1 MKRFITASCLLLAA
15 ACLLTPATQ
24 AAKVKVWHHHA
35 SSHYDKAQFKHTV
48 VSNEGALRLSRQ
60 LKPLVPIEAAHVWH
74 IVEDKNGNLFVATG
88 DEGKI
93 YKITP
98 DGKTTVAFDS
108 EDSQVLCLALAAD
121 GAIYAG
127 TGPSGLIIRI
137 APDGN
142 AKVLYDSPE
151 SYVWSLAL
159 SPKGDQIFA
168 GTGPKGRIYQVTP
181 DGKASIFYTTKQEHI
196 LCLAMGPNETLYAGT
211 DKGGLVYRIDPKG
224 KGFVLYHTPQAEVHS
239 LLVTPDGVYAG
250 TGMPV
255 KRRTNAASGSVGG
268 GGGSSSSSIGTAALP
283 TSASKPKGES
293 TASDDAGS
301 SKSSSSS
308 SSEGSK
314 ATSAPSVPP
323 PASGEN
329 SLYRIQ
335 PDGTVREIF
344 REKAM
349 VLSLLRQDGRIFVG
363 TGMEGQLFEIDEST
377 RERSEIARLDH
388 GQIHCLCKRRD
399 GSIIVGAGD
408 PGKLYVLQDKFA
420 HKGTVVSSVLD
431 AKIISKW
438 GSLRWQADAPA
449 GTEVTLA
456 IRTGNVAE
464 PDETWSDWSA
474 EETDAQQASVKAPA
488 ARFLQYRLT
497 LATTRPDVT
506 PAVRGLALRYM
517 TTNLAPEIGGIDVP
531 DLDAVNLDNPKKLKF
546 KWTATDANEDE
557 LTYNLFIRKEGWK
570 SWVLLEENLEKREF
584 EWDTTT
590 TPSGTYQVKVVAS
603 DRRDNPAEEALSGER
618 LSSPFVVAH
627 TPPTVTVK
635 AVGMDG
641 DQAVIEATATDPLV
655 RLTAASFSVNG
666 KKWTN
671 VFPSDGL
678 FDSKTETFRFK
689 TEALKSGTY
698 VLVLKVSDASGN
710 TGSGDVVFTVQGR

>member
-1 MKRFITASCLLLAA
+1 MTRHTLRILSLCSLCLFAV
-15 ACLLTPATQ
+15 TQPSQ
-24 AAKVKVWHHHA
+24 AAKVKVWHHHTPA
-35 SSHYDKAQFKHTV
+35 HYEKAEMKHTV
-48 VSNEGALRLSRQ
+48 ISNEGALRLSRQ
-60 LKPLVPIEAAHVWH
+60 LKPFPGIEATHVWD
-74 IVEDKNGNLFVATG
+74 IVEDKHGNLFVATG

-121 GAIYAG
+121 GSIYAG
-127 TGPSGLIIRI
+127 TGPSGLIVRI

-142 AKVLYDSPE
+142 ARVIYDSPE
-151 SYVWSLAL
+151 AYVWSIAV
-159 SPKGDQIFA
+159 SAKGDQIFA
-168 GTGPKGRIYQVTP
+168 GTGPKGRIYQVNP
-181 DGKASIFYTTKQEHI
+181 EGKASIFYTTKQEHI
-196 LCLAMGPNETLYAGT
+196 LSLATGPDGTVYAGT
-211 DKGGLVYRIDPKG
+211 DKGGLVYRIDAKG
-224 KGFVLYHTPQAEVHS
+224 KGFVLYNAPQPEVHS
-239 LLVTPDGVYAG
+239 LLVTADGVYAG

-255 KRRTNAASGSVGG
+255 KRRSGVSSGST
-268 GGGSSSSSIGTAALP
+268 GGSSSSSSSSSVQALP
-283 TSASKPKGES
+283 ASTSKPKGES
-293 TASDDAGS
+293 TAADDSS

-308 SSEGSK
+308 SESSK
-314 ATSAPSVPP
+314 PTSAPSVPP

-349 VLSLLRQDGRIFVG
+349 VLSLLRENGRILVG
-363 TGMEGQLFEIDEST
+363 TGMEGQLFEIDEAT

-399 GSIIVGAGD
+399 GSIVIGAGD
-408 PGKLYVLQDKFA
+408 PGKLYVLHDKFA
-420 HKGTVVSSVLD
+420 ARGTVVSSVLD

-438 GSLRWQADAPA
+438 GSLRWQADAPV
-449 GTEVTLA
+449 GSSVSIA
-456 IRTGNVAE
+456 IRTGNTAE

-474 EETDAQQASVKAPA
+474 EETDPQRATIQAPP

-497 LATTRPDVT
+497 LATTSPDIT
-506 PAVRGLALRYM
+506 PAVRSLALRYM
-517 TTNLAPEIGGIDVP
+517 TTNLAPEIGSIEVP
-531 DLDAVNLDNPKKLKF
+531 DLDAVNLENPKKLKL

-557 LTYNLFIRKEGWK
+557 LIYSLFIRKDGWK
-570 SWVLLEENLEKREF
+570 GWVLLEENLEKREF

-590 TPSGTYQVKVVAS
+590 TPSGAYQVKVAAS
-603 DRRDNPAEEALSGER
+603 DRRDNPDAEALTGER
-618 LSSPFVVAH
+618 VSGPFVVSH
-627 TPPTVTVK
+627 TPPTVAVK
-635 AVGMDG
+635 VVGMEG
-641 DQAVIEATATDPLV
+641 DQAIIEATATDPLV

-671 VFPSDGL
+671 VFPTDGL

-689 TEALKSGTY
+689 TEALKAGAY
-698 VLVLKVSDASGN
+698 VLVLRVNDAAGN
-710 TGSGDVVFTVQGR
+710 TGSGDAVFSVQGR